1 MTETN
6 PMARLRDAINSHD
19 PQRIAGCF
27 TEDYRC
33 ELPMHPSQD
42 FQGNSHVRDNW
53 TKILARTPDIKAG
66 VLRFHVGDLTWSEWE
81 MRGTNTDGTA
91 ALVRGCVIATFRG
104 DLINWT
110 RFYLDPVTD
119 GAFSPDQVTGGA

>member
-19 PQRIAGCF
+19 PQRIADCF
-27 TEDYRC
+27 TEDYRS

-53 TKILARTPDIKAG
+53 MKILARTPDLKAD
-66 VLRFHVGDLTWSEWE
+66 VLRFHAGNPTWSEWE
-81 MRGTNTDGTA
+81 MRGTSTDGTA
-91 ALVRGCVIATFRG
+91 ALIRGCVISTFRG
-104 DLINWT
+104 DLIDWT

-119 GAFSPDQVTGGA
+119 GAFYPDRVTDGA